1 MALNVITEVNA
12 RLSKATE
19 QRLSLPAEGDIWLSF
34 EAQSGELIRA
44 LPDGAV
50 VLDLGGGRRC
60 IYAGEVDPP
69 GRLKL
74 IAVDIS
80 PDELASNTDV
90 AETLVADVA
99 KYMPMPDASSDLIL
113 SRALLEHVDDVP
125 AAIREMARVLR
136 PGGTA
141 LHFVPC
147 RYSIFGIGARLLPF
161 DLLLRLTMKL
171 APWFREEAFGFKIYY
186 DRCYPSALERAF
198 RGAGFTDVR
207 TEISW
212 SCDAYF
218 TGVYPLYLLH
228 ALYEQIVRR
237 LRIRRLAA
245 YVIVRA
251 VR

>member
-1 MALNVITEVNA
+1 MALNSLTEMNV

-19 QRLSLPAEGDIWLSF
+19 QRLHLPAEGLIWLSF

-69 GRLKL
+69 GRVKL

-80 PDELASNTDV
+80 PEELALNTDV
-90 AETLVADVA
+90 DETRVADVS
-99 KYMPMPDASSDLIL
+99 KQIPMQDASCDLIL
-113 SRALLEHVDDVP
+113 SRALLEHVAGVP
-125 AAIREMARVLR
+125 EAAREMARVLHT
-136 PGGTA
+136 GGTA

-147 RYSIFGIGARLLPF
+147 RYSIFGIAARLLPF
-161 DLLLRLTMKL
+161 GPLLRLTMKL
-171 APWFREEAFGFKIYY
+171 APWFRDEAFGFKIYY
-186 DRCYPSALERAF
+186 DHCYPSALERAF
-198 RGAGFTDVR
+198 RAAGFKDVQ
-207 TEISW
+207 TEVSW

-228 ALYEQIVRR
+228 AAYEQIVRR